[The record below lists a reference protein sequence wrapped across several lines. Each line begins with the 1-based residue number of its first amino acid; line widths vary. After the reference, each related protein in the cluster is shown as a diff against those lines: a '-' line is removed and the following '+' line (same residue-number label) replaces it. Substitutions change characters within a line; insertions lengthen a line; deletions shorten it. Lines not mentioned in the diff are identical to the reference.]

1 MAEAKA
7 LLDGVRV
14 LVVEDEAIIAMT
26 AEDMLE
32 ELGCTVAASASG
44 LGEALAAAARGGF
57 DVALLDINLN
67 GSDSR
72 PVAEKLRADGV
83 PFVFTTGY
91 GAAGCGGFEDTP
103 LVTKPYQIA
112 DLEAAI
118 AKALGR

>member
-1 MAEAKA
+1 VIEGA
-7 LLDGVRV
+7 RV
-14 LVVEDEAIIAMT
+14 LLVEDEAIIAMT

-44 LGEALAAAARGGF
+44 LAEALAAAARGGF

-67 GSDSR
+67 GVDSL
-72 PVAEKLRADGV
+72 PVAERLRADGV

-91 GAAGCGGFEDTP
+91 GAAGCGGGFEEAP

-112 DLEAAI
+112 DLEDAI
-118 AKALGR
+118 AKALGRG